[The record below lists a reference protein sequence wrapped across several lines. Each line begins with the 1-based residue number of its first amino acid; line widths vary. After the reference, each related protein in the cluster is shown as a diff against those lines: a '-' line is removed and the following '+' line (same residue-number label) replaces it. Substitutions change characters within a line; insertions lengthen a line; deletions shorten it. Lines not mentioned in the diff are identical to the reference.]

1 MRLGRQDPA
10 QERSRA
16 GWLWGLLCGQH
27 RPQEPSPDFQH
38 KASPCPVTEDLPA
51 SPGQEVEDPCPSTSS
66 SAHSPWDSSS
76 AWDSSSSQADGR
88 FCFVP
93 GDEAQQLTFLHAIY
107 PMCLAAHQRGQ
118 DTLEPHC
125 CKVAVV
131 ERIVE
136 LIEELPDD
144 SPPGAILANCLI
156 AVGNLRYRDSLAQFP
171 SRQCCSGPWLGVTVP
186 PTPRSPPEGTMTPT
200 LEPELE
206 THLLRAALHAV
217 FTLSMEKDP
226 TQVQDLHRVLPDILD
241 AMLGNLLAES
251 PGTNRLHYILEGW
264 FHIIQTIYG
273 CDLREDN
280 TIQGFYQDSYD
291 GRDFL
296 TFDKETMTWVAADI
310 GAQITKTRWDIEIDD
325 NQGWK
330 RYLEEECIS
339 WLRSSLEY
347 GKETLQR
354 KVHPTAR
361 VSDRSSHDG
370 LTTLSCKVSGF
381 YPPDITVTWLR
392 NGESRQQETYSEG
405 ILPSGDGTYQ
415 TWVTMEIDPKIKAHY
430 SCHVEHES
438 LLEPLSVSWEPSNNL
453 IPTVAGVITAVVLI
467 GVIIG
472 VVVWKKKRPA
482 EFTEICLL
490 SARKKGDG
498 YAVAQA

>member
-1 MRLGRQDPA
+1 MGSIR
-10 QERSRA
+10 
-16 GWLWGLLCGQH
+16 
-27 RPQEPSPDFQH
+27 
-38 KASPCPVTEDLPA
+38 
-51 SPGQEVEDPCPSTSS
+51 
-66 SAHSPWDSSS
+66 
-76 AWDSSSSQADGR
+76 
-88 FCFVP
+88 
-93 GDEAQQLTFLHAIY
+93 EAT
-107 PMCLAAHQRGQ
+107 
-118 DTLEPHC
+118 
-125 CKVAVV
+125 
-131 ERIVE
+131 
-136 LIEELPDD
+136 
-144 SPPGAILANCLI
+144 AN
-156 AVGNLRYRDSLAQFP
+156 G
-171 SRQCCSGPWLGVTVP
+171 
-186 PTPRSPPEGTMTPT
+186 
-200 LEPELE
+200 
-206 THLLRAALHAV
+206 
-217 FTLSMEKDP
+217 
-226 TQVQDLHRVLPDILD
+226 
-241 AMLGNLLAES
+241 
-251 PGTNRLHYILEGW
+251 
-264 FHIIQTIYG
+264 FHIIQTIFG
-273 CDLREDN
+273 CDLQEGN

-310 GAQITKTRWDIEIDD
+310 GAQITKRRWDIEIDD

-381 YPPDITVTWLR
+381 YPRDITVTWLR

-415 TWVTMEIDPKIKAHY
+415 SWVTMEIDPKIKAHY

-438 LLEPLSVSWEPSNNL
+438 LLEPLSVSWEPNNNL

-482 EFTEICLL
+482 PGTLSPLL
-490 SARKKGDG
+490 STRGLCWARGPVSEPWTQIG
-498 YAVAQA
+498 VGSCLGS